1 MPAYSSMTPCA
12 WASTASDT
20 VTPVSARVS
29 EVVAQA
35 MSVPPDRDEPGD
47 DDGVTAVGDV
57 LRDGRPDGTLARVDG
72 REHGRRV
79 LARERRVVDAAP
91 DPLPV
96 DVHLPLRLRRLDDR
110 RGLLHLGRLAGG
122 GTPLRGLLH
131 LGRLAGAATRLR
143 GLSARLGG
151 HRGGL
156 CGLGGRLPGTRRHR
170 YSFGS
175 GSPPGRADRGT
186 HGPADNWGADQLP
199 SSVFSTQTQACSLP
213 TANARRIRIFSRA
226 S

>member
-47 DDGVTAVGDV
+47 DDGAAEVGDV
-57 LRDGRPDGTLARVDG
+57 VDHGGAGGPLTGSDGGHDGGGVR
-72 REHGRRV
+72 
-79 LARERRVVDAAP
+79 AREGRVVGGAP

-110 RGLLHLGRLAGG
+110 G
-122 GTPLRGLLH
+122 GLLH

-143 GLSARLGG
+143 GLSGLLRG

-175 GSPPGRADRGT
+175 GGPPGRADRGT
-186 HGPADNWGADQLP
+186 PGPADSWGADQLP
-199 SSVFSTQTQACSLP
+199 STVCSTQTQACSLP

-226 S
+226 SSVRNAAPVSAPA